1 MKVIIVMPAF
11 NVARTLEKT
20 YRAIP
25 ERFRAHLVLGD
36 NQSTDGT
43 SDLARRLGIQVIR
56 HDRNYG
62 YGGNMKRL
70 LRYALTEGADIVV
83 ELHPDFQY
91 DPGLVDLL
99 VEYLQRGYFEVIQ
112 GNRIR
117 NRQEALSGGMPWYRY
132 LGNRLTTVF
141 ENMWF
146 GVNFGEWHSGMKAFR
161 AEVLARLPLETYPDT
176 HAFATDILMDCVMQ
190 GFRVGEIPVPVRY
203 EADSSSVS
211 VPGLFAYCARMVGA
225 ALKRPPWKKQPWG
238 SAKLPPL
245 PIETPQRAQNPTE
258 TQNVVVEKFSVLLWI
273 FCVICGVKGMV

>member
-20 YRAIP
+20 YDAIP
-25 ERFRAHLVLGD
+25 ETLRAHILLGD

-43 SDLARRLGIQVIR
+43 GEVAARLGIQVIR
-56 HDRNYG
+56 HDRNYS

-70 LRYALTEGADIVV
+70 LRRAVAEGADIVV

-91 DPGLVDLL
+91 DPGIVDVLVA
-99 VEYLQRGYFEVIQ
+99 YLQRGYFEVMQ

-117 NRQEALSGGMPWYRY
+117 NREEALAGGMHWYRY

-146 GVNFGEWHSGMKAFR
+146 GVNFGEWHSGLKAFR
-161 AEVLARLPLETYPDT
+161 AEALKQLPLETYPDT
-176 HAFATDILMDCVMQ
+176 HAFATDILMDCVMK

-203 EADSSSVS
+203 APDSSSIG
-211 VPGLFAYCARMVGA
+211 VPGLFAYCARMAGA
-225 ALKRPPWKKQPWG
+225 AMKRPPWKRRPWG
-238 SAKLPPL
+238 SAKLVPL
-245 PIETPQRAQNPTE
+245 PALKTDLV
-258 TQNVVVEKFSVLLWI
+258 TQEQA
-273 FCVICGVKGMV
+273 